1 MAALILSQIG
11 SNLFGTIGG
20 FIGALAGAR
29 IDAVA
34 GAALAPTRVMPS
46 RLKSLSVQASQE
58 GEPIPLVHGRARIT
72 GQVVWASKF
81 RETSTARRVGG
92 KTGQRVVERHYDIS
106 FAIGLCE
113 GPIRGIGRVWANGDP
128 LDMSAL
134 NWRLLPGGPDQMPDP
149 LIEAIE
155 GLDRAPAHRGL
166 ATIVFEDFPLD
177 GFGDRIPQLSFEVF
191 TQTAVDGE
199 PGSLEALARGVNLI
213 PACGEFVYATTPIR
227 TVLRPG
233 RERVENLNASAGRTD
248 FMVALDNLQRDL
260 PGVDHVS
267 LAVAWFGDD
276 LRCGSCQVM
285 PRAEVRGKI
294 NRPFSWSVAGLTR
307 ATAPVV
313 STVDWRP
320 ALGGTPA
327 DFCVIEALREL
338 KRRGF
343 KVTLHPFLLM
353 DIPAASVLPAPTGGT
368 QPPYPWRGRISCHPA
383 PGRAGSPDGAAAADA
398 QVQAFFGTAGPGQM
412 TVSTSGT
419 GSVSWQAGTSW
430 GYRRFVLHLA
440 GLALAAGGVDGFLLG
455 SELCGLTRVRG
466 AGGVF
471 PAVEALRTLA
481 VEVRGLLG
489 PATVLS
495 YAADWTEYGAQV
507 PADDPFGLV
516 FPLDTLWADP
526 VVDCV
531 SVDWYPPLAD
541 QRPGEGRPTRAEL
554 EAGMAS
560 GEAHDWYYASDAD
573 RAAGIRSPIQDSG
586 HGEPWVWRQKDIRG
600 WWLNAHHPRAGGI
613 RAAIPTAW
621 QPGMKPVRLM
631 ELGFP
636 AVDRGANRPSA
647 FPDPK
652 SVESVLPPFS
662 TGARDDAAQRTALEA
677 ALAWWQTPGNN
688 PLSPTT
694 AAPMLDPAHT
704 HLWCW
709 DARPYPQFPAR
720 ADLWADGPNA
730 ATGHWLAG
738 RAGAVSLGAVL
749 ADLAGRTGVSIDV
762 SGVEGTLEGHVL
774 AGTTPVREA
783 LAILALAF
791 GLEAHTRPDG
801 TPALRTTPDPVPA
814 DSLGPEAL
822 TRRDNGLVQLAEH
835 DLASGPAAARVETW
849 SSERA
854 LQPATAR
861 AGAVGGGLGTT
872 ALAVPIVSDDGLGRA
887 IATRL
892 ATIAGL
898 PREQLQ
904 VTVGPAAGLAI
915 EPGDRLALGDGRVW
929 RVEAV
934 EGALA
939 PDLTLVPAPPRGIA
953 PMTGFAP
960 GSIEPPPVPAAPLL
974 RVLDLPAP
982 FTDPADPRPLLAV
995 AADPWGGSVA
1005 VLANGSPAATLSTP
1019 ARIGELVTPL
1029 VAGRAGVTLPGA
1041 VEIELW
1047 CGALG
1052 SASGMA
1058 AVLDGAGQVL
1068 DVLAWRRAA
1077 LVAARRWRLSGV
1089 WRGLSGAAAPP
1100 PLAAGSEVV
1109 VLDGALARGTL
1120 APGLGGT
1127 WISWQARAS
1136 ASAWPDDEVELT
1148 ALWQGLAA
1156 QPWSPVH
1163 LRAVRTPAGVRLSW
1177 IRRARGDGDAF
1188 DPPDV
1193 PPASVSQLFRIEI
1206 QSTAGSTLRTL
1217 TTKVPELVYP
1227 SADELADFG
1236 AVQGRLQ
1243 VAVCEIGDGGR
1254 VGVVASALLEVRT
1267 GGLI

>member
-46 RLKSLSVQASQE
+46 RLKSQSVQASQE

-72 GQVVWASKF
+72 GQVVWASRF

-128 LDMSAL
+128 LDLSAL

-166 ATIVFEDFPLD
+166 ATVVFEDFPLD

-191 TQTAVDGE
+191 TQTAGGSE

-213 PACGEFVYATTPIR
+213 PACGEFVYATTPVR

-248 FMVALDNLQRDL
+248 FRVALDTLQRDL

-285 PRAEVRGKI
+285 PRVEVRGKV
-294 NRPFSWSVAGLTR
+294 NRPLAWAVAGLTR
-307 ATAPVV
+307 ATAPLV

-338 KRRGF
+338 KLRGF

-353 DIPAASVLPAPTGGT
+353 DIPAGNSLPAPTGGT
-368 QPPYPWRGRISCHPA
+368 QPPYLWRGRISCHPA
-383 PGRAGSPDGAAAADA
+383 PGHPGSPAGTAVADA
-398 QVQAFFGTAGPGQM
+398 QVQAFFGAATPGQM
-412 TVSTSGT
+412 TVGAGT
-419 GSVSWQAGTSW
+419 VSWQAGTPW

-440 GLALAAGGVDGFLLG
+440 GLAQAAGGVDGFLLG

-466 AGGVF
+466 AGGQF

-481 VEVRGLLG
+481 GEVRSLLG
-489 PATVLS
+489 PSTALS
-495 YAADWTEYGAQV
+495 YGADWTEYGAQV
-507 PADDPFGLV
+507 PADDPSGLV
-516 FPLDTLWADP
+516 FPLDPLWADP
-526 VVDCV
+526 LIDHVGL
-531 SVDWYPPLAD
+531 DWYPPLAD
-541 QRPGEGRPTRAEL
+541 QRPGEGRPTRAAL
-554 EAGMAS
+554 AAGMAS
-560 GEAHDWYYASDAD
+560 GEAYDWYYASDAD
-573 RAAGIRSPIQDSG
+573 RAAGTRLPIQDGSY
-586 HGEPWVWRQKDIRG
+586 GEHWVWRQKDLRG
-600 WWLNAHHPRAGGI
+600 WWLNAHHPRAGGV
-613 RAAIPTAW
+613 RATTPTGW

-677 ALAWWQTPGNN
+677 ALAWWHVPGNN
-688 PLSPTT
+688 PVSPATG
-694 AAPMLDPAHT
+694 APMLDPAHT

-720 ADLWADGPNA
+720 TDLWADGPHA

-749 ADLAGRTGVSIDV
+749 ADIAGRAGVTLDV

-774 AGTTPVREA
+774 AGTTPARDA

-791 GLEAHTRPDG
+791 GLEACTRPDG
-801 TPALRTTPDPVPA
+801 TPALRTAPGPVAAHLLSDAALARSGSGPA
-814 DSLGPEAL
+814 
-822 TRRDNGLVQLAEH
+822 TVAEH
-835 DLASGPAAARVETW
+835 DLAAGPAAARVETW

-854 LQPATAR
+854 GAAASRGPGRAGQRRARHHRPGCADHRRCRAGAHDRRAPGNSRSAAARAAPDHGGTPGRPGHRAGRPAGAGRRARLAGGGGGGRACPGAHAGACAAARHRPHDRLCPRQRRATASPGSTSAAGARSARTLCRASRSTPPAGGGRRSLGWQCGRTGQWEPGRDRGGAGADGRAGHAAAGHPRGRQPARRGGGGAVVRHSWHRWRDGRRSGRSRAGAGRAVLARGSSGGDPALAAGGGVAR
-861 AGAVGGGLGTT
+861 AGGGGCT
-872 ALAVPIVSDDGLGRA
+872 AGHCCRQRRGGAGSGPRQGRA
-887 IATRL
+887 RARPRRKLDQL
-892 ATIAGL
+892 AGA
-898 PREQLQ
+898 RQRC
-904 VTVGPAAGLAI
+904 GLA
-915 EPGDRLALGDGRVW
+915 GR
-929 RVEAV
+929 
-934 EGALA
+934 
-939 PDLTLVPAPPRGIA
+939 
-953 PMTGFAP
+953 
-960 GSIEPPPVPAAPLL
+960 
-974 RVLDLPAP
+974 
-982 FTDPADPRPLLAV
+982 
-995 AADPWGGSVA
+995 
-1005 VLANGSPAATLSTP
+1005 
-1019 ARIGELVTPL
+1019 
-1029 VAGRAGVTLPGA
+1029 
-1041 VEIELW
+1041 
-1047 CGALG
+1047 
-1052 SASGMA
+1052 
-1058 AVLDGAGQVL
+1058 
-1068 DVLAWRRAA
+1068 
-1077 LVAARRWRLSGV
+1077 
-1089 WRGLSGAAAPP
+1089 
-1100 PLAAGSEVV
+1100 
-1109 VLDGALARGTL
+1109 
-1120 APGLGGT
+1120 
-1127 WISWQARAS
+1127 
-1136 ASAWPDDEVELT
+1136 
-1148 ALWQGLAA
+1148 
-1156 QPWSPVH
+1156 
-1163 LRAVRTPAGVRLSW
+1163 
-1177 IRRARGDGDAF
+1177 
-1188 DPPDV
+1188 
-1193 PPASVSQLFRIEI
+1193 
-1206 QSTAGSTLRTL
+1206 
-1217 TTKVPELVYP
+1217 
-1227 SADELADFG
+1227 
-1236 AVQGRLQ
+1236 
-1243 VAVCEIGDGGR
+1243 
-1254 VGVVASALLEVRT
+1254 
-1267 GGLI
+1267 

>member
-1 MAALILSQIG
+1 MAALIFSQIG

-58 GEPIPLVHGRARIT
+58 GEPIQLVHGRARIT
-72 GQVVWASKF
+72 GQVVWASRF

-92 KTGQRVVERHYDIS
+92 KTGQRVVEHHYDIS

-128 LDMSAL
+128 LDLSAL

-191 TQTAVDGE
+191 TQTAGGSE

-213 PACGEFVYATTPIR
+213 PACGEFVYATTPVR

-248 FMVALDNLQRDL
+248 FSVALDTLQRDL

-276 LRCGSCQVM
+276 LRCGNCQVM
-285 PRAEVRGKI
+285 PRVEVRGKV
-294 NRPFSWSVAGLTR
+294 NRPLAWAVAGLTR
-307 ATAPVV
+307 ATAPLV

-338 KRRGF
+338 KLRGF

-353 DIPAASVLPAPTGGT
+353 DIPAGNSLPAPTGGT

-383 PGRAGSPDGAAAADA
+383 PGHPGSPAGTAAADA
-398 QVQAFFGTAGPGQM
+398 QVQAFFGAATPGQM
-412 TVSTSGT
+412 TVGAGT
-419 GSVSWQAGTSW
+419 VSWQAGTPW

-440 GLALAAGGVDGFLLG
+440 GLAQAAGGVDGFLLG

-466 AGGVF
+466 AGGQF

-481 VEVRGLLG
+481 GEVRSLLG
-489 PATVLS
+489 PSTALS
-495 YAADWTEYGAQV
+495 YGADWTEYGAQV
-507 PADDPFGLV
+507 PADDPSGLV
-516 FPLDTLWADP
+516 FPLDPLWADP
-526 VVDCV
+526 LIDHVGL
-531 SVDWYPPLAD
+531 DWYPPLAD
-541 QRPGEGRPTRAEL
+541 QRPGEGRPTRAAL
-554 EAGMAS
+554 AAGMAS
-560 GEAHDWYYASDAD
+560 GEAYDWYYASDAD
-573 RAAGIRSPIQDSG
+573 RAAGTRSPIQDG
-586 HGEPWVWRQKDIRG
+586 GYGEHWVWRQKDLRG
-600 WWLNAHHPRAGGI
+600 WWLNAHHPRTGGV
-613 RAAIPTAW
+613 RAATPTGW

-677 ALAWWQTPGNN
+677 ALAWWHVPGNN
-688 PLSPTT
+688 PVSPATG
-694 AAPMLDPAHT
+694 APMLDPAHT

-720 ADLWADGPNA
+720 TDLWADGPHA

-749 ADLAGRTGVSIDV
+749 ADIAGRAGVTLDV

-774 AGTTPVREA
+774 AGTTPARDA

-791 GLEAHTRPDG
+791 GLEACTRPDG
-801 TPALRTTPDPVPA
+801 TPALRTAPGPVAAHLLSDAALARSGSGPA
-814 DSLGPEAL
+814 
-822 TRRDNGLVQLAEH
+822 TVAEH
-835 DLASGPAAARVETW
+835 DLAAGPAAARVETW

-854 LQPATAR
+854 LQPAAAL
-861 AGAVGGGLGTT
+861 AGPVSEGHGTT
-872 ALAVPIVSDDGLGRA
+872 ALAVPIIADAGLART
-887 IATRL
+887 IAARL
-892 ATIAGL
+892 ATVAAL

-904 VTVGPAAGLAI
+904 ITVGPLAGLAI
-915 EPGDRLALGDGRVW
+915 EPGDRLALADGRVW

-939 PDLTLVPAPPRGIA
+939 PALTLVPAPPRGIA

-960 GSIEPPPVPAAPLL
+960 GSVEPPPVPAAPLL

-982 FTDPADPRPLLAV
+982 FVEPADPRPLLAV

-1005 VLANGSPAATLSTP
+1005 VLANGSPAATVAGP
-1019 ARIGELVTPL
+1019 ARMGELVTPL
-1029 VAGRAGVTLPGA
+1029 PATRAGVSLPGA
-1041 VEIELW
+1041 VEVGLW
-1047 CGALG
+1047 SGTLG
-1052 SASGMA
+1052 TAGGMA

-1068 DVLAWRRAA
+1068 DVLSWRAAA
-1077 LVAARRWRLSGV
+1077 LVATRRWRLAGV
-1089 WRGLSGAAAPP
+1089 SRGLAGAAAPP
-1100 PLAAGSEVV
+1100 AIAAGSDVV
-1109 VLDGALARGTL
+1109 VLDPALGRAAL
-1120 APGLGGT
+1120 APGLAGS

-1136 ASAWPDDEVELT
+1136 AAAWPDDEAALS
-1148 ALWQGLAA
+1148 ALWQAVAA
-1156 QPWSPVH
+1156 RPWSPVH
-1163 LRAVRTPAGVRLSW
+1163 LRAVRTAPGVRLSW
-1177 IRRARGDGDAF
+1177 TRRARGDGDAL

-1193 PPASVSQLFRIEI
+1193 PAASVSPLFRLEI
-1206 QSTAGSTLRTL
+1206 QSQAGAPVRTL
-1217 TTKVPELVYP
+1217 TTTVPELIYP

-1236 AVQGRLQ
+1236 GVQSHLQ
-1243 VAVCEIGDGGR
+1243 VAVCELGDGGR
-1254 VGVVASALLEVRT
+1254 TGVAASALLEVRAA
-1267 GGLI
+1267 GRI